1 VYYHITDGSYL
12 FCANVSLVGS
22 NFFFATEVSVEI
34 LSSGGL
40 DVIAVLWCWVLVLAC
55 VPETEASQFRWFE
68 YWWL

>member
-1 VYYHITDGSYL
+1 LEVI
-12 FCANVSLVGS
+12 
-22 NFFFATEVSVEI
+22 FFATEVSVEI

-40 DVIAVLWCWVLVLAC
+40 DVIVLWCWVLVLAC